1 MQFFA
6 VCKAAAMSLTRHH
19 DKSVSRCWWL
29 DGLDQPHR
37 LWLGQK
43 KKSEIWTSVRKDR
56 DKVWWRERDT
66 KICQR
71 CAWRDGQEVITGT
84 CKEVR
89 MSNSEMMET
98 RDQSEEKG
106 VAPPNPPAPPSAMQL
121 CLSFQSFAQRIREA
135 HVHASCSKH
144 SAQRH
149 PCRYRHALILTVR
162 SYTESNEYAVFGCV
176 RTQKETCARW
186 HTQTHQSLSHLSWV
200 VSPLR

>member
-84 CKEVR
+84 YKEVR

-98 RDQSEEKG
+98 HDHSEEKG
-106 VAPPNPPAPPSAMQL
+106 VAPPPPPPPRQRCSSA
-121 CLSFQSFAQRIREA
+121 S
-135 HVHASCSKH
+135 HSKVLLKGLG
-144 SAQRH
+144 RH
-149 PCRYRHALILTVR
+149 TC
-162 SYTESNEYAVFGCV
+162 
-176 RTQKETCARW
+176 TQAAANT
-186 HTQTHQSLSHLSWV
+186 
-200 VSPLR
+200 PLRGIRAGIGTH